1 MREIVCSGVPDS
13 LQTVLPA
20 LCDRARAASG
30 PILFLTGAG
39 ISAESGIPTFRGP
52 EGYWSV
58 GSRNYRPEELATHAA
73 FSRMP
78 EEVWAW
84 YLYRRAV
91 CRAARPNAAHMA
103 LVDAERALGDRFTL
117 VTQNVDGLHLRAGN
131 TAERTL
137 QIHGN
142 IDFFRCE
149 AEHPRI
155 RPLPEALPL
164 DWPKSR
170 RLVDG
175 EIAILRCCEGEWSR
189 PHVLW
194 FDESYDEPLFRFE
207 SALGAAR
214 RAAMVVVIGTSGATT
229 LPSLIVDVAAQR
241 GIPLVCVNQDESPFT
256 ELARELPEGLVLTGT
271 ATEHVPAIVRCLTS

>member
-1 MREIVCSGVPDS
+1 MDDR
-13 LQTVLPA
+13 LPA
-20 LCDRARAASG
+20 LVDRALEAHG

-52 EGYWSV
+52 EGYWQV
-58 GSRNYRPEELATHAA
+58 GSVNHHPEDLATNAA
-73 FSRMP
+73 FRRMP

-84 YLYRRAV
+84 YLYRRGV
-91 CRAARPNAAHMA
+91 CRGARPNPAHLA
-103 LVDAERALGDRFTL
+103 LVEAERALGDRFVL
-117 VTQNVDGLHLRAGN
+117 VTQNVDGLHLRAGSSL
-131 TAERTL
+131 ERTH

-142 IDFFRCE
+142 IDFLRWPH
-149 AEHPRI
+149 EHPRFH
-155 RPLPEALPL
+155 PLPEGIPV

-170 RLVDG
+170 RLGDG
-175 EIAILRCCEGEWSR
+175 ERTLLFDGARGWAR

-207 SALGAAR
+207 SSIQAAR

-241 GIPLVCVNQDESPFT
+241 GIPLVCINQDPSPFT
-256 ELARELPEGLVLTGT
+256 EIAESVPEGLVLLGT
-271 ATEHVPAIVRCLTS
+271 ATEHLPPLVRCLKG